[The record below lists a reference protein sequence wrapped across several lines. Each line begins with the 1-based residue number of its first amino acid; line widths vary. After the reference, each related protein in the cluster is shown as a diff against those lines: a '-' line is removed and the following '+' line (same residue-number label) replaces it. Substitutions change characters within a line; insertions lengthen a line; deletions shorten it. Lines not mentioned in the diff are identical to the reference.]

1 MSDSGLKNLTK
12 AAGQRR
18 DGGEQGCKQGDKRT
32 PLMTYERLGWLGQ
45 GAGGGDG
52 EKDGWSHVIY
62 TDLCGTCHCFDLK
75 LVLDDVLSTWQEGCL
90 WS

>member
-52 EKDGWSHVIY
+52 EKEMAGAMLFIPICVGHV
-62 TDLCGTCHCFDLK
+62 TALT
-75 LVLDDVLSTWQEGCL
+75 
-90 WS
+90 